1 MSVQRCH
8 LTTATVQEM
17 KVVITHK
24 VDMIVYAKM
33 GTVKMNLG
41 KNVKVGSLLWKLL
54 ITRYS

>member
-1 MSVQRCH
+1 MSVQRRH
-8 LTTATVQEM
+8 LTTAAVQEM
-17 KVVITHK
+17 KIVLTHK
-24 VDMIVYAKM
+24 VDLIVYATK